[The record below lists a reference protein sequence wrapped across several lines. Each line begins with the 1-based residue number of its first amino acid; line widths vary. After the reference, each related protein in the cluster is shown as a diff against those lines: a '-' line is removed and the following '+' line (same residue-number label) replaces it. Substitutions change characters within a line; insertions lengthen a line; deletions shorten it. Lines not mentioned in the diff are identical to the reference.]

1 MEVEYGGIKAT
12 GGKLFVILSLLGT
25 IGGGLWGG
33 FELFKRYEDMETKI
47 SEYVAP
53 DLSSFDKRIEV
64 IMTTIKEKEESNKEL
79 FAAMKTE
86 TSALKELVVSAQET
100 ARDIRTDIKGDVGE
114 VMDQISA
121 IDKRSRDDGL
131 ETRQAMRNAENE
143 IRSIVKSSGKDI
155 RDLIQTT
162 ETRWDDK
169 LTKVDTR
176 IEGLEKKINKK
187 IQKAHENPLTAM
199 TKTK

>member
-187 IQKAHENPLTAM
+187 IQKALENPLAAM

>member
-33 FELFKRYEDMETKI
+33 FELLKRYEDMEAKI

-53 DLSSFDKRIEV
+53 DLSGFDKRIVV
-64 IMTTIKEKEESNKEL
+64 IMTKIKEKEEANKEL
-79 FAAMKTE
+79 LSAMKTE

-100 ARDIRTDIKGDVGE
+100 ARDIRTDIKGDVGD

-121 IDKRSRDDGL
+121 VDKRSRSDGL

-143 IRSIVKSSGKDI
+143 IRSIVKSSNKDI

-187 IQKAHENPLTAM
+187 IQKALENPLAAM
-199 TKTK
+199 SKTK